1 MFAESKCDNFVPS
14 QNHTATCEFLKIPCV
29 HPECGV
35 LVKKADLTEHL
46 EKECM
51 YRLEQCRYCQRQINL
66 NRMKVNA
73 NKYFTYNSGSAID
86 STKVPV
92 YYLDNTGLVDFRLLV
107 L

>member
-1 MFAESKCDNFVPS
+1 MFAESKCGNFVPS

-66 NRMKVNA
+66 NRMKVNT

-86 STKVPV
+86 SVH
-92 YYLDNTGLVDFRLLV
+92 YLDNTGLVDFRLLV